1 MFKKISKITFFSA
14 VCAAAL
20 FSACSSDDDVVEK
33 SEPQALRLTATLDE
47 QESRAATNLQST
59 QFVSGRP
66 LTVFTFTGT
75 KSSTVFQNNQVG
87 MKADGSGNIVDYN
100 TLVQNIYYAPSQV
113 VNVWVISPH
122 FQPSSRPFSD
132 TEEKTYDWEV
142 KTDQSTGE
150 YNYCVSDLCSGYL
163 YGVQADGK
171 SHIVP
176 MKHLYSKV
184 TVNIL
189 PGDDGY
195 TLAESDIS
203 SIVVNAKTS
212 GTMTF
217 SKLQSPT
224 GTDPIKSVVESTT
237 ATKKNITVGKG
248 TLSCSAILPPQ
259 AIASGSALVKV
270 TLTNGVV
277 WTYTLASQLKLESGK
292 AYQLDLKPNRPVVGQ
307 ETDGT
312 QDLKVNIVNWTSV
325 SKSYDYQL
333 NH

>member
-1 MFKKISKITFFSA
+1 MFKKTNKITFFSA
-14 VCAAAL
+14 VCAAVL

-33 SEPQALRLTATLDE
+33 AEPQVLRLAATLDE

-75 KSSTVFQNNQVG
+75 EANTVFQKKQVG

-100 TLVQNIYYAPSQV
+100 TLVQNIYYDPAQA
-113 VNVWVISPH
+113 VNVWVICPH
-122 FQPSSRPFSD
+122 FQPTDRPFSN
-132 TEEKTYDWEV
+132 TEEKTYDYEV
-142 KTDQSTGE
+142 KTDQSTSE

-163 YGVQADGK
+163 YGVKADGK
-171 SHIVP
+171 SHTVP

-195 TLAESDIS
+195 TLEESDIS
-203 SIVVNAKTS
+203 SIVVNAKTA

-224 GTDPIKSVVESTT
+224 KTNPIKSVTESTT

-259 AIASGSALVKV
+259 LIASGSALVKV

-292 AYQLDLKPNRPVVGQ
+292 AYQLNLKPNRPFLGQ
-307 ETDGT
+307 APGGT
-312 QDLKVNIVNWTSV
+312 QDIKVNIVNWDTV
-325 SKSYDYQL
+325 NKSYDYQL